1 MKRRNR
7 DIGLVRQVGARYCC
21 PEAICELLES
31 IALEEKAL
39 ANLINA
45 EAEKLRAVISSRQ
58 TPLTPENF
66 VMVQREVV
74 SMLQAIIK
82 FQILLQYKLEDLLEV
97 CRQQPTPK
105 HINAVKS
112 TARYQEFL

>member
-1 MKRRNR
+1 M
-7 DIGLVRQVGARYCC
+7 VRQVGARYCC
-21 PEAICELLES
+21 LEAICELLES

-39 ANLINA
+39 ANLINS
-45 EAEKLRAVISSRQ
+45 EADKLRAVISSKQ
-58 TPLTPENF
+58 IPLTPENF
-66 VMVQREVV
+66 VAVQREEV

-105 HINAVKS
+105 HINAVKPA
-112 TARYQEFL
+112 ARYKEFL

>member
-1 MKRRNR
+1 
-7 DIGLVRQVGARYCC
+7 VSQVGARYCC

-45 EAEKLRAVISSRQ
+45 EAEKLRAVISSKQ

-66 VMVQREVV
+66 IAVQREVV
-74 SMLQAIIK
+74 SMLQAVIK

-97 CRQQPTPK
+97 CRQQPAPK
-105 HINAVKS
+105 QINLGKS
-112 TARYQEFL
+112 AARYKCDRQHKSDPLAV

>member
-1 MKRRNR
+1 M
-7 DIGLVRQVGARYCC
+7 RQVGARYCC
-21 PEAICELLES
+21 LEAICELLES

-39 ANLINA
+39 ANLINS
-45 EAEKLRAVISSRQ
+45 EADKLRAVISSKQ
-58 TPLTPENF
+58 IPLTPENF
-66 VMVQREVV
+66 GAVQREVV

-105 HINAVKS
+105 HINAVKPA
-112 TARYQEFL
+112 ARYKEFL